1 MGEEIEAWRVL
12 VRTSEGK
19 RPLGRPELR
28 WENIK
33 VDLQEIGWGDVDRDK
48 WRALVNMIMNRM
60 FIGPCIVLI
69 VE

>member
-33 VDLQEIGWGDVDRDK
+33 VDLQEIGWEDLSWVS
-48 WRALVNMIMNRM
+48 V
-60 FIGPCIVLI
+60 
-69 VE
+69 